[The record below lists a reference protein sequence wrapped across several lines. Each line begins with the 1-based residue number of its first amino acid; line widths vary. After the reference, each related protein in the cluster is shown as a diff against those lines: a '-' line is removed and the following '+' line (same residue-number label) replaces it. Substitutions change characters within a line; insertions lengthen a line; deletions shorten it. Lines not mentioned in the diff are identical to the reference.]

1 MSGPEHLPPT
11 ADDDAVPASQARA
24 LARAERW
31 SVEDPDPMHREALR
45 AELDAALADPYI
57 ICFAIDTSTRPIPIP
72 ASPPTYRIVVFSSK
86 LFSTGALSPLSLLS
100 WSIFV
105 ISYAR

>member
-24 LARAERW
+24 LALAERW

-45 AELDAALADPYI
+45 AEQIGRAH
-57 ICFAIDTSTRPIPIP
+57 
-72 ASPPTYRIVVFSSK
+72 V
-86 LFSTGALSPLSLLS
+86 
-100 WSIFV
+100 
-105 ISYAR
+105 